1 VADILRPSAGQALA
15 AWAERVR
22 GNREQAER
30 LREGPERTD
39 FYAPVAGAFKAD
51 PHRTDEPAL
60 NFLRDLVVPGDTW
73 LDVGAGGGRYALP
86 LALLARNVIAVDTSE
101 SMLAVLQESMDET
114 GIHNIRIA
122 RGRWPLAE
130 RPTADAALIA
140 HVGYDIE
147 EIGPFLDAMEAAT
160 RDRCVALLTDCSPA
174 SVADSFWPAMHGEA
188 RVALP
193 ALPELLAILHAR
205 GRRTEVIRVARPA
218 RTFGSVPALAAFLR
232 RQLFIVEGGEKDVH
246 FRATLPDRIVLR
258 DGGWT
263 LADRP
268 AGAIGIVTW
277 GPRSA

>member
-1 VADILRPSAGQALA
+1 VADILRPSAEQALA

-22 GNREQAER
+22 GNRDQAER
-30 LREGPERTD
+30 LREAPERTD

-60 NFLRDLVVPGDTW
+60 DFLRDLVVPGETW

-101 SMLAVLQESMDET
+101 SMLTVLTESMEET

-147 EIGPFLDAMEAAT
+147 DLGSFLDALEESAE
-160 RDRCVALLTDCSPA
+160 RLCVAILMARAPSAAAEPA
-174 SVADSFWPAMHGEA
+174 WPLVHGEE
-188 RVALP
+188 RIPLP
-193 ALPELLAILHAR
+193 GLPEFLAVLLAR
-205 GRRTEVIRVARPA
+205 GRLFEVRLTTRPPMHYHSRDVAM
-218 RTFGSVPALAAFLR
+218 GFLR
-232 RQLFIVEGGEKDVH
+232 QQLFIEPGGAKDK
-246 FRATLPDRIVLR
+246 RLEELAETL
-258 DGGWT
+258 
-263 LADRP
+263 
-268 AGAIGIVTW
+268 VTEQRSGFSVAREPTPVGVVSW
-277 GPRSA
+277 APR

>member
-1 VADILRPSAGQALA
+1 VADILRPSAEQALA

-30 LREGPERTD
+30 LREAPERTD
-39 FYAPVAGAFKAD
+39 FYAPVADAFKAD

-60 NFLRDLVVPGDTW
+60 DFLRELVVPGETW

-86 LALLARNVIAVDTSE
+86 LALLARNVIGVDTSE

-147 EIGPFLDAMEAAT
+147 ELGSFLDALEESAG
-160 RDRCVALLTDCSPA
+160 RLCVAILMARAPSAAAEPA
-174 SVADSFWPAMHGEA
+174 WPIVHGEE
-188 RVALP
+188 RIPLP
-193 ALPELLAILHAR
+193 GLPEFLAVLLAR
-205 GRRTEVIRVARPA
+205 GRLFEVRLTTRPPMHYHSRDVAM
-218 RTFGSVPALAAFLR
+218 GFLR
-232 RQLFIVEGGEKDVH
+232 QQLFIEPGSAKDK
-246 FRATLPDRIVLR
+246 RLEELAETLVSEQGSGFSVAREPTPV
-258 DGGWT
+258 GVVSW
-263 LADRP
+263 A
-268 AGAIGIVTW
+268 
-277 GPRSA
+277 PR